1 MNNIK
6 TIFFDFDGVVVDS
19 EPLHAKAKK
28 LVLDK
33 LSIQYGNN
41 IFDQYKGLT
50 DKVFFDGISNS
61 LGVHNHSSKE
71 LLDMKNLFF
80 ERLLNELK
88 LVDGFMIF
96 NEKIR
101 NKGIKTALVSSTSL
115 YSLKLIDE
123 IYHIV
128 NLFDLVITGADTD
141 KHKPHPDP
149 YLKALKILQ
158 VNPNNTVV
166 IEDSPNGIISAKKAG
181 CFVYGII
188 GSFSSEILIE
198 SGADE
203 IVESY
208 KELENI
214 IGV

>member
-1 MNNIK
+1 MNNVK

-33 LSIQYGNN
+33 LSIQYDNN

-50 DKVFFDGISNS
+50 DKAFFDAISNS

-88 LVDGFMIF
+88 LVDGFLIF

-128 NLFDLVITGADTD
+128 NLFDLVITGVDTD

-208 KELENI
+208 EELENI

>member
-1 MNNIK
+1 MNNVK

-33 LSIQYGNN
+33 LSIQYDNN

-50 DKVFFDGISNS
+50 DKAFFDAISNS

-88 LVDGFMIF
+88 LVDGFLIF

-115 YSLKLIDE
+115 YSFKLIDE

-166 IEDSPNGIISAKKAG
+166 IEDYPNGIISAKKAG

-208 KELENI
+208 EELENI